1 MPKTLSLRALT
12 LEEHKELKRL
22 IRTCRDA
29 RVVRRAQMVQL
40 FSEGKTTAEIGAL
53 WAITAQGVRKV
64 LNRFNRKGLAGLV
77 DRPRGGRPR
86 KTNDRYVELLKEAVQ
101 ANPRDMGYIFSCW
114 TLERLR
120 EHLARKTRVI
130 LSVTHLSRLLAEHNI
145 VYRRPKNWGGHG
157 MSHLRDPQ
165 EYDEKKAFLEF
176 IKKKPNSPTPPSTC
190 STSMSVRFTSTR
202 P

>member
-1 MPKTLSLRALT
+1 MSKPLSVRTLT
-12 LEEHKELKRL
+12 LEERKELKRL
-22 IRTCRDA
+22 IRTDHDA

-40 FSEGKTTAEIGAL
+40 SSEGKTATEIGAL
-53 WAITAQGVRKV
+53 WALTAQGVRKV
-64 LNRFNRKGLAGLV
+64 LNRFNSEGLAGLAN
-77 DRPRGGRPR
+77 RPRGGRPR

-101 ANPRDMGYIFSCW
+101 SNPRGLGYIFSCW

-145 VYRRPKNWGGHG
+145 VYRRPKHG

>member
-1 MPKTLSLRALT
+1 MSKPLSVRALT
-12 LEEHKELKRL
+12 LEERKELKRL
-22 IRTCRDA
+22 IRTGHDA

-40 FSEGKTTAEIGAL
+40 SSEGKVAGEIGAL
-53 WAITAQGVRKV
+53 WALTAQGVRKV
-64 LNRFNRKGLAGLV
+64 LNRFNSEGLAGLAN
-77 DRPRGGRPR
+77 RPRGGRPR

-145 VYRRPKNWGGHG
+145 VYRRPKHG

-176 IKKKPNSPTPPSTC
+176 IKKKPNDPPPPSTC
-190 STSMSVRFTSTR
+190 STSMNVRFTSTR